1 MKKMMFLAAAAVVVL
16 SGCVKSEDV
25 DLGGKKAIGFKAF
38 NEVAARGPIEG
49 TAYPT
54 DGKFVVFSVLDNGST
69 AYFDPTVFSDGD
81 SNSEWSGETPRYWPS
96 TGVLDFAAYHPASL
110 EGDVTPTY
118 SGGIA
123 SIKIENIDNKADQ
136 DDIMFSNLVNDA
148 DCAAHATQPLVFN
161 HALAWIE
168 VHVKADNNLFE
179 VTNLTLNNTVQG
191 GTLTI
196 TPAATS
202 TAAWSDLT
210 AGVNMPI
217 VAAATAVPTGAA
229 APIGKS
235 VLVVPGN
242 QTSIDLTY
250 TLDGVEITHPTIT
263 LSNKWEMGKKYIYT
277 ISFGAN
283 EITFTPTVVD
293 SWKTPE
299 SINGGTI

>member
-16 SGCVKSEDV
+16 SGCVKSEGV

-49 TAYPT
+49 TAYPS

-69 AYFDPTVFSDGD
+69 EYFAPTVFSDGD

-110 EGDVTPTY
+110 DGDVTPTY
-118 SGGIA
+118 SSGIA
-123 SIKIENIDNKADQ
+123 SIKIEKIDNETAQ
-136 DDIMFSNLVNDA
+136 DDIMFSNVVDDA
-148 DCAAHATQPLVFN
+148 NCAAHATQPMVFN

-168 VHVKADNNLFE
+168 VHVAAEKANLFK
-179 VTNLTLNNTVQG
+179 VTSLKLNNTVQG

-202 TAAWSDLT
+202 TAAWSAPT
-210 AGVNMPI
+210 AGVDMPI
-217 VAAATAVPTGAA
+217 VKSATDVPTTAA
-229 APIGKS
+229 KIGND
-235 VLVVPGN
+235 VLVVPGE

-263 LSNKWEMGKKYIYT
+263 LNGNWDMGKKYVYT
-277 ISFGAN
+277 INFSVN
-283 EITFTPTVVD
+283 EITFTPSVVN
-293 SWKTPE
+293 SWDPAVPVE
-299 SINGGTI
+299 GGTI